1 MTIENT
7 LAELTVALKSAATE
21 LARLTAAV
29 EILADPQTTPKTETK
44 PKAAPEPK
52 AAPKAAPKAEKGNG
66 AASADAAS
74 MLDLSVDELRNAVR
88 KGVRGRAK
96 EEVRNLIE
104 SFKDEDGN
112 PRENLSTLSDVQLR
126 QLLASIE
133 RSTKQ
138 QKASTDISESSLI
151 DNGDSYGGSE

>member
-1 MTIENT
+1 
-7 LAELTVALKSAATE
+7 
-21 LARLTAAV
+21 
-29 EILADPQTTPKTETK
+29 
-44 PKAAPEPK
+44 
-52 AAPKAAPKAEKGNG
+52 
-66 AASADAAS
+66 